1 MMDLQNDECTLQ
13 DFVVDSENVI
23 RDIQSNQRPVMVT
36 SDGEPGVVIIPAE
49 FMSTKFK
56 ALKAICDLSPV

>member
-1 MMDLQNDECTLQ
+1 MDIQKDVRTLQ

-36 SDGEPGVVIIPAE
+36 SNGKPGVVIIPAE
-49 FMSTKFK
+49 LMSTRFK
-56 ALKAICDLSPV
+56 ALKAICDLSTV